1 MLGAIIGIV
10 VSGLVVGALARFAV
24 PGSDQMP
31 IWKTILLGVLGSIL
45 GGIVAGLLGLID
57 DDGTLT
63 GSEALTSFLCSL
75 AGAVLLLILY
85 RKFAQ
90 GRSITGPDAQA

>member
-1 MLGAIIGIV
+1 MLGAIIGIIA
-10 VSGLVVGALARFAV
+10 SGLIVGALARFAV
-24 PGSDQMP
+24 PGSDRMP

-45 GGIVAGLLGLID
+45 GGVVAALLGLVD

-63 GSEALTSFLCSL
+63 GGEALTSFLSSL

-85 RKFAQ
+85 RKFGQ
-90 GRSITGPDAQA
+90 GRSITGPDAQP